1 MRKDCGEVEIIYMS
15 DNSQNNKRIAK
26 NTLMLYVRMIL
37 IMLVSLYTSR
47 VILKTLGVENFGIYN
62 IVGGI
67 VVLFSFINNAMVSST
82 QRYLNYEL
90 GRQSL
95 DEAKKIFSASLTIHF
110 IIAGIIIFLSET
122 IGLWFLNKYINIPEG
137 RIVAANWVYQFSI
150 LTFAVNIIRTPY
162 NASIIAYE
170 RMSFYAYIS
179 IIEVVLKLI
188 IVYAIVIFAD
198 RLIAYSVLVFIVAIL
213 ILICYII
220 FCLSKFPICKYK
232 YEYNKLRYASLLNFS
247 GWSMFGALANTGAQQ
262 GINILLNMFFGVTVN
277 AAMGIAHQ
285 VNSALYSFVSNF
297 QTAFN
302 PQIIKSYAANDRSYF
317 FSLILHTSRYSF
329 YLLLILAFPVIL
341 CCQEILQIWLVDIPE
356 HAVAF
361 CQLVILFSLIDAWQG
376 PLWVSAQATGK
387 IKNYQL
393 LMSCLILLNLPLTY
407 ILFKLIHIPELALIV
422 RVFINIITSIAR
434 VLYLKHLYNFPVIE
448 YIKSV
453 ILRSLLV
460 VVIAAP
466 IPAIL
471 YCMIEKSLLGTTF
484 IIIVCIIITIMA
496 IYYVGI
502 TSKEKLYIKSLV
514 RKFWTKRQ
522 IV

>member
-1 MRKDCGEVEIIYMS
+1 MTEQSVSE
-15 DNSQNNKRIAK
+15 NNKRIAK
-26 NTLMLYVRMIL
+26 NTLMLYVRMML

-47 VILKTLGVENFGIYN
+47 VILKTLGIENFGIYN

-90 GRQSL
+90 GRQNL

-341 CCQEILQIWLVDIPE
+341 CCQEILQIWLVDVPE

-361 CQLVILFSLIDAWQG
+361 CQLVIIFSLIDAWQG
-376 PLWVSAQATGK
+376 PL
-387 IKNYQL
+387 
-393 LMSCLILLNLPLTY
+393 
-407 ILFKLIHIPELALIV
+407 
-422 RVFINIITSIAR
+422 
-434 VLYLKHLYNFPVIE
+434 
-448 YIKSV
+448 
-453 ILRSLLV
+453 
-460 VVIAAP
+460 
-466 IPAIL
+466 
-471 YCMIEKSLLGTTF
+471 
-484 IIIVCIIITIMA
+484 
-496 IYYVGI
+496 
-502 TSKEKLYIKSLV
+502 
-514 RKFWTKRQ
+514 
-522 IV
+522 

>member
-1 MRKDCGEVEIIYMS
+1 MEQSVSE
-15 DNSQNNKRIAK
+15 NNKRIAK
-26 NTLMLYVRMIL
+26 NTLMLYVRMML

-47 VILKTLGVENFGIYN
+47 VILKTLGIENFGIYN

-90 GRQSL
+90 GRQNI
-95 DEAKKIFSASLTIHF
+95 DEAQKIFSASLTIHF

-232 YEYNKLRYASLLNFS
+232 
-247 GWSMFGALANTGAQQ
+247 
-262 GINILLNMFFGVTVN
+262 
-277 AAMGIAHQ
+277 
-285 VNSALYSFVSNF
+285 
-297 QTAFN
+297 
-302 PQIIKSYAANDRSYF
+302 
-317 FSLILHTSRYSF
+317 
-329 YLLLILAFPVIL
+329 
-341 CCQEILQIWLVDIPE
+341 
-356 HAVAF
+356 
-361 CQLVILFSLIDAWQG
+361 
-376 PLWVSAQATGK
+376 
-387 IKNYQL
+387 
-393 LMSCLILLNLPLTY
+393 
-407 ILFKLIHIPELALIV
+407 
-422 RVFINIITSIAR
+422 
-434 VLYLKHLYNFPVIE
+434 
-448 YIKSV
+448 
-453 ILRSLLV
+453 
-460 VVIAAP
+460 
-466 IPAIL
+466 
-471 YCMIEKSLLGTTF
+471 
-484 IIIVCIIITIMA
+484 
-496 IYYVGI
+496 
-502 TSKEKLYIKSLV
+502 
-514 RKFWTKRQ
+514 
-522 IV
+522 

>member
-1 MRKDCGEVEIIYMS
+1 MP

-26 NTLMLYVRMIL
+26 NTLMLYIRMIL

-47 VILKTLGVENFGIYN
+47 VILKALGVEDFGIYN

-90 GRQSL
+90 GRK
-95 DEAKKIFSASLTIHF
+95 DVEEAKKFFSASLTIHF
-110 IIAGIIIFLSET
+110 IIALIIIFLSET
-122 IGLWFLNKYINIPEG
+122 IGLWFLNEYINIPDG
-137 RIVAANWVYQFSI
+137 KSVAANWVYQFSI
-150 LTFAVNIIRTPY
+150 LTFAINILRTPY

-170 RMSFYAYIS
+170 KMSFYAYIS
-179 IIEVVLKLI
+179 IIEVILKLL

-198 RLIAYSVLVFIVAIL
+198 RLIAYSILTFVVALI

-220 FCLSKFPICKYK
+220 FCWLKFPICKYH
-232 YEYNKLRYASLLNFS
+232 YEYNKSRFSALLNFS

-262 GINILLNMFFGVTVN
+262 GINILLNIFFGVTVN
-277 AAMGIAHQ
+277 AAMGIAQQ

-302 PQIIKSYAANDRSYF
+302 PQIVKSYAANDRSYF
-317 FSLILHTSRYSF
+317 FNLILHTSRYSF
-329 YLLLILAFPVIL
+329 YLLFILAFPVML
-341 CCQEILQIWLVDIPE
+341 CCQEVLQIWLGEVPE

-361 CQLVILFSLIDAWQG
+361 CQLVIIFSLIDAWQG
-376 PLWVSAQATGK
+376 PLWVSAQATGD

-407 ILFKLIHIPELALIV
+407 LLFKFIHIPELALIV
-422 RVFINIITSIAR
+422 RVFINVITSIAR
-434 VLYLKHLYNFPVIE
+434 ILYLKHLYGFPVLE

-453 ILRSLLV
+453 ILRSLVV
-460 VVIAAP
+460 VVIVVP
-466 IPAIL
+466 IPALLNNI
-471 YCMIEKSLLGTTF
+471 IDKSLIGT
-484 IIIVCIIITIMA
+484 IIKIIASMIITAMA
-496 IYYVGI
+496 IYSIGI
-502 TSKEKLYIKSLV
+502 TSKERLYVKSLI
-514 RKFWTKRQ
+514 RKFCKRQ
-522 IV
+522 

>member
-1 MRKDCGEVEIIYMS
+1 MRKDCGEVGIIYMS
-15 DNSQNNKRIAK
+15 DNSQNNRRIAK

-47 VILKTLGVENFGIYN
+47 VILNTLGVENFGIYN

-90 GRQSL
+90 GRQNI
-95 DEAKKIFSASLTIHF
+95 DEAQKIFSASLTIHF
-110 IIAGIIIFLSET
+110 IIAAIIIFLSET

-137 RIVAANWVYQFSI
+137 RIAAANWVYQFSI

-170 RMSFYAYIS
+170 KMSFYAYIS
-179 IIEVVLKLI
+179 IIEVILKLL

-198 RLIAYSVLVFIVAIL
+198 RLIAYSVLVFIVAII

-220 FCLSKFPICKYK
+220 FCLSKFPICKYR
-232 YEYNKLRYASLLNFS
+232 YEYNKSRYASLLNFS

-302 PQIIKSYAANDRSYF
+302 PQIVKSYAANDRAYF
-317 FSLILHTSRYSF
+317 FNLILHTSRYSF
-329 YLLLILAFPVIL
+329 YLLFILAFPVIL
-341 CCQEILQIWLVDIPE
+341 CCQEVLQIWLVDVPE

-361 CQLVILFSLIDAWQG
+361 CQLVIIFSLIDAWQG

-407 ILFKLIHIPELALIV
+407 ILVKFIHIPELALIV

-434 VLYLKHLYNFPVIE
+434 VLYLKHLYNFPVVK

-460 VVIAAP
+460 VAIAVP

-471 YCMIEKSLLGTTF
+471 YNMIDKSLLGTI
-484 IIIVCIIITIMA
+484 IIIVACMIITIMA
-496 IYYVGI
+496 IYYIGI
-502 TSKEKLYIKSLV
+502 TSKEKLYIKSIV
-514 RKFWTKRQ
+514 RKFCTRKQ